1 MSAALAAAVVLVA
14 GSALRSEEPPGTA
27 VEPNYLTSPYHG
39 MIDGNG
45 NTIPC
50 RCRFKDRAYRL
61 GEQVCMQTAV
71 GTVFARCD
79 LLLNN
84 TSWVPTGTPC
94 QVSSTSRPLDEPVRV
109 TPRRPQG

>member
-1 MSAALAAAVVLVA
+1 LLAAAVLIA
-14 GSALRSEEPPGTA
+14 GSPLLAEEPPGSP
-27 VEPNYLTSPYHG
+27 VQPYFLTSPYHG
-39 MIDGNG
+39 VTDGNG

-61 GEQVCMQTAV
+61 GELVCMPTAL
-71 GTVFARCD
+71 GSVFARCD

-94 QVSSTSRPLDEPVRV
+94 QVSAITIPLKKANER
-109 TPRRPQG
+109 